1 MGDVRHARRE
11 RILPLTDGLLM
22 GGKYVFFSADEN
34 YLPAHTRW
42 LLLSCPPVPV
52 VSVYIFASREGK
64 PISFVGCHTS
74 SRETGSRGGDACGRC
89 MCGCVCERVSLD
101 V

>member
-22 GGKYVFFSADEN
+22 GGKYVFFQLMKTTSQRTLAGCC
-34 YLPAHTRW
+34 
-42 LLLSCPPVPV
+42 CPPVPV